1 MLISTALNFHPIFSS
16 PTLSYYNLRLSTTPH
31 IVCSKEVQGRELRAF
46 DDTKCGVKGL
56 FDAGG
61 MEKISRIFVYKKE
74 HQEKCGNKKFQS
86 RIPII
91 HIHSGV
97 L

>member
-16 PTLSYYNLRLSTTPH
+16 PTLSYYSLRLSTTPY

-46 DDTKCGVKGL
+46 DDTKLGVKGL

-61 MEKISRIFVYKKE
+61 MEKIPRIFVYKKE

-86 RIPII
+86 RIPFI
-91 HIHSGV
+91 HIHGGV